1 MNDFFQTL
9 FGCLSSM
16 YEQGWDNFLY
26 DNGAYTYFGLILLI
40 VPSIIAGIFY
50 FADTARF
57 NGRLKWFLF
66 MLISFLLV
74 MAITYGVGDIIYQSA
89 DNLDQYDPI
98 SLMDKFGIA
107 FIGGFWGTVWFI
119 LMSLIMM
126 LTSTHNYKVPIK
138 S

>member
-16 YEQGWDNFLY
+16 YEQGWDNFLS
-26 DNGAYTYFGLILLI
+26 DKGAYTYFGLILLI

-50 FADTARF
+50 FSSTVRF
-57 NGRLKWFLF
+57 HGRRKYFLF

-74 MAITYGVGDIIYQSA
+74 MAITYGVGDMIYQSA

-98 SLMDKFGIA
+98 SFKDKFGTA
-107 FIGGFWGTVWFI
+107 FIGGVWGTVWFI

>member
-1 MNDFFQTL
+1 MNDLFQTI
-9 FGCLSSM
+9 FSWFSSF
-16 YEQGWDNFLY
+16 YEQGWDNFLC

-50 FADTARF
+50 FSPTVRF
-57 NGRLKWFLF
+57 HGRLKYFLF

-74 MAITYGVGDIIYQSA
+74 MAITYGVGDMIYQSA

-98 SLMDKFGIA
+98 SFKDKFGTA
-107 FIGGFWGTVWFI
+107 FIGGVWGTVWFI

>member
-98 SLMDKFGIA
+98 SFMDKFGTA

-119 LMSLIMM
+119 LM
-126 LTSTHNYKVPIK
+126 
-138 S
+138 

>member
-74 MAITYGVGDIIYQSA
+74 MAITYGVPTIWISMILFPLWI
-89 DNLDQYDPI
+89 NLAQRLLVA
-98 SLMDKFGIA
+98 SGEQFG
-107 FIGGFWGTVWFI
+107 
-119 LMSLIMM
+119 S
-126 LTSTHNYKVPIK
+126 S
-138 S
+138 SCR